1 MKKGRKHVVDLTQR
15 FNHKGMICLRAR
27 LLDGNW
33 ADIFIDQKGTKS
45 NCGTFTIV
53 SSWGTWSVNFTRLKV
68 SIWEKLTGLC
78 FSELFVLM
86 DAGGVFDL
94 DATVKYYMHEIKLIS
109 SNNVFKPIY
118 NKVSEELM
126 NIRTDCKAGDKL
138 GFLRYIDNH
147 CPHFKYFTNGDPIT
161 IDWAN
166 ENFKIMHE
174 RIWETLI
181 KFIQNNYL

>member
-33 ADIFIDQKGTKS
+33 ADIFIDQKGPKTNS
-45 NCGTFTIV
+45 ATFTIV
-53 SSWGTWSVNFTRLKV
+53 STWGTWSANFTRLNM

-138 GFLRYIDNH
+138 AFLRYIDNH
-147 CPHFKYFTNGDPIT
+147 CPHFKYFINGDPIT
-161 IDWAN
+161 IDWAS
-166 ENFKIMHE
+166 ENFQIMYE